1 VSTTTAEAR
10 TLVKLA
16 TPVVITQ
23 IGTMLMGVVDIIMV
37 GHVGVDAL
45 GGASLGRVW
54 VFGTLLIG
62 MGIVMGIDPIVTQAH
77 GARNPARMGIALQQG
92 MVLALLVSLPIAG
105 LWLLTRSVLGLFGQ
119 DAELSRMAEGYVLVQ
134 IPAIPFFL
142 FYSVL
147 RSYLQGR
154 AIMRPAM
161 WVAILAN
168 VFNVAANWVLIY
180 GHFGFPAMGLVGA
193 GIATA
198 MTRAIMFFGLLA
210 FTLWF
215 RFYEGAWVGWS
226 SKAWNLS
233 GLREVLHYG
242 IPVGLH
248 IGLEIWAFQT
258 ATLLSGRLGNE
269 QLAAHIVA
277 LNLASLTFMV
287 PLGISIASVTRVGNL
302 IGEGNPKRAQTSAWA
317 ALGMGAAVMAVA
329 AVIFIVFRGVLPRI
343 YTEDMGRTRPAAV
356 FNFVGFWVL
365 ALPLAWWLAFYRGM
379 GIAGIWWGMVLG
391 LGAVALMLVVWIWR
405 RGPDKVDARVVA
417 GVPSR
422 ESPNPPASPASP

>member
-1 VSTTTAEAR
+1 
-10 TLVKLA
+10 
-16 TPVVITQ
+16 
-23 IGTMLMGVVDIIMV
+23 
-37 GHVGVDAL
+37 
-45 GGASLGRVW
+45 
-54 VFGTLLIG
+54 
-62 MGIVMGIDPIVTQAH
+62 MGIDPIVTQAH

-329 AVIFIVFRGVLPRI
+329 AVLPRI
-343 YTEDMGRTRPAAV
+343 YTEDAVVIALATSILPIAAAFQIFDGTQVVGAGVLRGMGRTRPAAV